1 MTMTKL
7 PVATLRMTCRLL
19 AAFHCV
25 SGITV
30 ATLLMV
36 SLPLSLPLSLSLFL
50 SLSLSLS
57 LSVCLSLS
65 FSLSLSLIL
74 NISAAFKTPSNVAG
88 SDFRGVVS
96 QINGTKPGL
105 IHLLDKVFNCTCQ
118 DWESNHPTKHTNFHP
133 DSPGMAK
140 YGLRGTYCR

>member
-1 MTMTKL
+1 MTKL
-7 PVATLRMTCRLL
+7 PVATSRMTYRLL

-36 SLPLSLPLSLSLFL
+36 SLSLSLPLSLFFSLFP
-50 SLSLSLS
+50 SFS
-57 LSVCLSLS
+57 LSV
-65 FSLSLSLIL
+65 SLSLIL

-96 QINGTKPGL
+96 QINGTKTGL